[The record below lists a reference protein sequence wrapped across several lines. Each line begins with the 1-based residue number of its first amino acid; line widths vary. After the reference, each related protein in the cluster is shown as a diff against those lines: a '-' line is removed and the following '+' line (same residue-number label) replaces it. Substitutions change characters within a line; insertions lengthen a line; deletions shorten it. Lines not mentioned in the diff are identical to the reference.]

1 MSKEELAKFLA
12 AVEQVRQANTAS
24 PEAARNFLEDEGYL
38 NRDGSVADP
47 YKSAQSP
54 RSLHNLSATF
64 VLGYHGCDRD
74 VALALLNGSA
84 QFTASQNVTGWHLF
98 LGGQSL
104 EGT

>member
-24 PEAARNFLEDEGYL
+24 PEAARNFLEDERYL

-54 RSLHNLSATF
+54 N
-64 VLGYHGCDRD
+64 D
-74 VALALLNGSA
+74 N
-84 QFTASQNVTGWHLF
+84 
-98 LGGQSL
+98 
-104 EGT
+104 